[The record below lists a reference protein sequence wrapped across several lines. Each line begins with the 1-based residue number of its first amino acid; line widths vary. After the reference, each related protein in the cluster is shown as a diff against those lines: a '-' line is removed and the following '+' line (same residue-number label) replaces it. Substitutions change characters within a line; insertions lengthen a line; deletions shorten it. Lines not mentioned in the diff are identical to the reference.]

1 MRLLSEQF
9 KTLLGGYFAAA
20 QLELLQTLRLKPT
33 LTLQAQRAA
42 DQQLKTLKEGLRA
55 LTAVSKKSGFLRLTL
70 NCSQSFASIVT
81 RLIEAAVAHAV
92 RAREAELE
100 QLRQA
105 AAGIAAGREALKFA
119 AQLKAASTDAADAAT
134 EETEALR
141 AAAFEQNV
149 AEKSSLC

>member
-1 MRLLSEQF
+1 M
-9 KTLLGGYFAAA
+9 
-20 QLELLQTLRLKPT
+20 
-33 LTLQAQRAA
+33 
-42 DQQLKTLKEGLRA
+42 
-55 LTAVSKKSGFLRLTL
+55 
-70 NCSQSFASIVT
+70 

-105 AAGIAAGREALKFA
+105 AAGITVGREALKFA